1 MATLSAGQH
10 HVIRDAQDSIGEL
23 LLDVFKQHGYKRV
36 HLVVEA
42 PGSEAIEGKLPGI
55 SVYHYNMTL
64 DEEGVAANRSGTY
77 LDHVMGADGRM
88 REVERDL
95 PIWLRLDYLIS
106 AWAQTPEEEQLL
118 IGAAIKGLLEHPT
131 ISGAELKGN
140 SWEPDSYLPLVMTQ
154 KLDEGILSR
163 FWASINQPMK
173 PAIQCWTTVP
183 IYPSKEV
190 EVRRVQEK
198 DVRFFDL
205 NKLNKVKR

>member
-10 HVIRDAQDSIGEL
+10 HVIRDAQESVGQL
-23 LLDVFKQHGYKRV
+23 LLDVFKEQGYKRV

-42 PGSEAIEGKLPGI
+42 PSSDAIEGKLPGI

-64 DEEGVAANRSGTY
+64 DEDGVAANRSGIY
-77 LDHVMGADGRM
+77 YDQVVGADGRV

-106 AWAQTPEEEQLL
+106 AWAQTPEEEQLIL
-118 IGAAIKGLLEHPT
+118 GAAIKGLVENPT
-131 ISGAELKGN
+131 INGTQLKGT
-140 SWEPDSYLPLVMTQ
+140 SWEPDSYLPLVMSR

-190 EVRRVQEK
+190 EIRRVQREG
-198 DVRFFDL
+198 RAFL
-205 NKLNKVKR
+205 RPQQAE

>member
-1 MATLSAGQH
+1 MATLPAGQH
-10 HVIRDAQDSIGEL
+10 HVIKDAHESVGEL
-23 LLDVFKQHGYKRV
+23 LLDVFKRHGYKRV
-36 HLVVEA
+36 HLVVDA
-42 PGSEAIEGKLPGI
+42 PNSEAIEGKQPGI
-55 SVYHYNMTL
+55 SIYLYNMSL
-64 DEEGVAANRSGTY
+64 DEEGLASNRSGTY
-77 LDHVMGADGRM
+77 FDHVMGPDGRM
-88 REVERDL
+88 REVERDM
-95 PIWLRLDYLIS
+95 PIWIRLDFLIS
-106 AWAQTPEEEQLL
+106 AWAQTPEEEHLL

-131 ISGAELKGN
+131 ISGAQLKGE
-140 SWEPDSYLPLVMTQ
+140 SWEPDSYLPLCMSQ

-183 IYPSKEV
+183 IYPAGEV